1 MFSVDLYDFD
11 FYARKNK
18 FTLKYVFRKSWD
30 KF

>member
-18 FTLKYVFRKSWD
+18 ITLKYVFRKLWD